1 MAFGLGILR
10 LTPDAFWTL
19 SIPEL
24 LAIVNAARRD
34 MARGE
39 PMARNDLAS
48 LLARYP
54 DRSPRKEDH
63 LHG

>member
-19 SIPEL
+19 SLPEL
-24 LAIVNAARRD
+24 LAIANAARRD
-34 MARGE
+34 TARGE
-39 PMARNDLAS
+39 PMARDDLAG

-54 DRSPRKEDH
+54 DHSPRKEEH
-63 LHG
+63 QHG